1 MLHNKPYHFQA
12 GRDKNNFAAFRGWQ
26 MGMLQPIRYL
36 LK

>member
-12 GRDKNNFAAFRGWQ
+12 GRDNNNFMIFRGRQ
-26 MGMLQPIRYL
+26 MGMQQPVRYI